1 MYSASF
7 LRASTHRTTGP
18 YRPSVWYFEVVDMFR
33 RFLILGLPKL
43 LRAMAPNAG
52 IQIYIGLVI
61 MMVSP
66 GE

>member
-1 MYSASF
+1 
-7 LRASTHRTTGP
+7 
-18 YRPSVWYFEVVDMFR
+18 VWYFEVVDMFR

-61 MMVSP
+61 MMVFP